1 MESAGPTRRG
11 RQRRQRQ
18 RRRRVCPISVVD
30 TRDAGYLVCNP
41 IIFTH
46 DGWLNL
52 NLSTPTRL
60 YLYSGL
66 PLLINYRDFKVAC
79 PCAPPLF
86 ASLVSLSEVLRF
98 KIRPS
103 SLCNRVPA
111 ATPYSALQEWQSLH
125 LPIDSLFIGPLSP
138 ATPGGKEKSL
148 SAEAIVRLCHGAVL
162 ALFVLDLGHADLPP
176 QHAEQHLLAALHS
189 NLGFP
194 GVFQKIKLLERLGM
208 ICALGL
214 LRLSK
219 LHGAPQGGMVLAAWG
234 RIAGT
239 ETMQRLVTLADDQ
252 SMGWEVVWRV
262 GE

>member
-1 MESAGPTRRG
+1 MLNVDLS
-11 RQRRQRQ
+11 
-18 RRRRVCPISVVD
+18 IS
-30 TRDAGYLVCNP
+30 
-41 IIFTH
+41 
-46 DGWLNL
+46 
-52 NLSTPTRL
+52 TRL

-79 PCAPPLF
+79 PGAPPLF

-103 SLCNRVPA
+103 SLPNQTPVTTT
-111 ATPYSALQEWQSLH
+111 TPYTALQKWQTTY
-125 LPIDSLFIGPLSP
+125 LPPMDLFLAPLSP
-138 ATPGGKEKSL
+138 ATPREKEKSL
-148 SAEAIVRLCHGAVL
+148 SAEAIIRLCHGAVL
-162 ALFVLDLGHADLPP
+162 SVFILDLGHHHPLDLPP
-176 QHAEQHLLAALHS
+176 HDAEQHLQAALHS

-194 GVFQKIKLLERLGM
+194 GVFQKIKLLGRLSM

-219 LHGAPQGGMVLAAWG
+219 LYGAGPQGGMVLAAWG
-234 RIAGT
+234 RIAGA
-239 ETMQRLVTLADDQ
+239 ETMQRLDALADDE